1 MKRYAKTIHATYS
14 EIIDLQTV
22 SGKTTIIGIHTPQGD
37 RPVRRL
43 SGLFKN
49 FLQYRY
55 NGCSLKMV
63 PAANLP
69 VDPLGLT
76 GIPGTTNLM
85 DPRDLLNPIISH
97 GCHGESLSYV
107 LNSIYRSTER
117 IMGNGVPSD
126 PSFDNNEIW
135 NGHVAPSVN
144 SVDVPNAGNSALDE
158 YYNCLTDQSWK
169 KWGIQ
174 SGVSLRNLHPLVHR
188 LGLNH
193 PMVPVWYSSTMNG
206 VDGSGRLVDQKVYV
220 DATGKDI
227 SVEDNGTDPELS
239 RPSGIMVNPLEG
251 GFYNQGVLT
260 NVSSDM
266 QMMTSGMMRLGWLPT
281 STTSSDG
288 STKVTFLPKIF
299 MSVLILPPSYN
310 VEQFFR
316 MIITHRFSFRGFS
329 TSLGF
334 ESTTGGQGT
343 GSNGNSYFNW
353 IDYTTTSKAAEG
365 LSMIDEG
372 TSLDII
378 DGHSEVVADGVR

>member
-1 MKRYAKTIHATYS
+1 MKRYAKTIRATYS

-55 NGCSLKMV
+55 DGCSLKMV

-76 GIPGTTNLM
+76 GVPGTTDLM
-85 DPRDLLNPIISH
+85 DPRDLLNPIITH

-107 LNSIYRSTER
+107 LNSIYRGTER

-126 PSFDNNEIW
+126 PNFENNDTW

-144 SVDVPNAGNSALDE
+144 SIDIPNSGNSALDE

-193 PMVPVWYSSTMNG
+193 PMLPVWYSNNMDG
-206 VDGSGRLVDQKVYV
+206 VDASGRLVEQYV
-220 DATGKDI
+220 PVRSGSLDTPVDDLSI
-227 SVEDNGTDPELS
+227 DPNPA
-239 RPSGIMVNPLEG
+239 RPSGIMANPLYG
-251 GFYNQGVLT
+251 GFNNDGVLT
-260 NVSSDM
+260 KVGSDL

-299 MSVLILPPSYN
+299 MSVMILPPSYN

-316 MIITHRFSFRGFS
+316 MVIPHRFSFRGFT

-353 IDYTTTSKAAEG
+353 IDYSTTSTPAQG
-365 LSMIDEG
+365 LSLIDEG